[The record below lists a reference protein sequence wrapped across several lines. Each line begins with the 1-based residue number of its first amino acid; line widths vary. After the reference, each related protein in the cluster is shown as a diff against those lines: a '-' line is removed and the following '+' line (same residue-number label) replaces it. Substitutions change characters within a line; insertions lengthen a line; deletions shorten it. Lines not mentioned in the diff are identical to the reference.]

1 MNQSM
6 LNLFPVPLYKSNLNR
21 KFTQIELD
29 YIKQLLQ
36 QNHKAISNYSSK
48 NKRVLDASELSGLR
62 AELQVQV
69 NSYFQAV
76 FNTAN
81 KLELKITQSWVTLTG
96 PGESHHEHVHPNSVA
111 SGVLYINLAEND
123 GINFFRNEDNQWYE
137 FIRAQGTPYSAKSY
151 FIPCSVGDIVIFP
164 SNIRHGVKEVTQ
176 KVERIS
182 LAFNTFFEGE
192 LGKDEF
198 SNALKLTLS

>member
-1 MNQSM
+1 M
-6 LNLFPVPLYKSNLNR
+6 LNLFPVPLYKSSLNR
-21 KFTQIELD
+21 KFTDSELHC
-29 YIKQLLQ
+29 IKQLLL

-48 NKRVLDASELSGLR
+48 NKRVLEASALSGLR
-62 AELQVQV
+62 AELQDHV
-69 NSYFQAV
+69 NSYFREV

-81 KLELKITQSWVTLTG
+81 TLELKITQSWVTLTG
-96 PGESHHEHVHPNSVA
+96 TGESHHEHVHPNSVA

-137 FIRAQGTPYSAKSY
+137 FIRAKETPYSAKSY
-151 FIPCSVGDIVIFP
+151 FIPCNVSDVVIFP
-164 SNIRHGVKEVTQ
+164 SNIRHGVKPVTQ

-198 SNALKLTLS
+198 SNGLKLTLG